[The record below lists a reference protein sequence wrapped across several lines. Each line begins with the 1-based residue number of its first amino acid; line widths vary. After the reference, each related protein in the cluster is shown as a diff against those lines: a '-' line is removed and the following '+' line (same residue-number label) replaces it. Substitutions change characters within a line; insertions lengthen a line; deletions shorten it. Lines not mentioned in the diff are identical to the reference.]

1 MARRKKTVAKGQD
14 GNAGEKTPA
23 ANHVRRPPT
32 LQDLAEIV
40 GLTANTVSR
49 ALNDRPG
56 VSNAARALIKA
67 EAERLGYVP
76 NIHARSL
83 VLGSRKTIG
92 VVVSNISNPFFA
104 DLVSEVELQAQKA
117 GYTVLLLLTYESA
130 ERERDAIHRALQ
142 SGLNGIIAAPAQER
156 SDAWTPVIKAGIPL
170 VLVSRELPELGV
182 DFYSNDNE
190 AGIQLTTDFVLAQG
204 AKDVVLIDE
213 DMPFSTIRIRIEG
226 FRRSLERHGISF
238 DSRRHLVLV
247 PPPRSF
253 RVAQSWHADDAYRVA
268 SDLLD
273 RGRRPDAFVVGD
285 DYYALGLY
293 RALRERRIRVPHDT
307 MVMGWGNHPFT
318 RFMEPPLSTLLL
330 PFQEVASRATRRLL
344 NRIEGTADNQVV
356 TERIVP
362 ELILRG
368 STTR

>member
-1 MARRKKTVAKGQD
+1 MADGTNMRRQ
-14 GNAGEKTPA
+14 
-23 ANHVRRPPT
+23 PT
-32 LQDLAEIV
+32 LQDVANVV
-40 GLTANTVSR
+40 GLTANTISR
-49 ALNDRPG
+49 ALNDKPG
-56 VSNAARALIKA
+56 VSAATRARIKA

-76 NIHARSL
+76 NVHARSL

-92 VVVSNISNPFFA
+92 VIVTNISNPFFS

-117 GYTVLLLLTYESA
+117 GYTVLLLLSYESA
-130 ERERDAIHRALQ
+130 EREQDAIGRALRA
-142 SGLNGIIAAPAQER
+142 GLDGLIAAPVQER
-156 SDAWTPVIKAGIPL
+156 YEAWMPVIKAGIPL

-182 DFYSNDNE
+182 DFYSTDNE
-190 AGIQLTTDFVLAQG
+190 AGIQLATDAVLAQG
-204 AKDVVLIDE
+204 ARDVVLIDE
-213 DMPFSTIRIRIEG
+213 DMPFSTIRLRMEG
-226 FRRSLERHGISF
+226 FRQSLQRAGLTY
-238 DSRRHLVLV
+238 DPRKQLALV

-253 RVAQSWHADDAYRVA
+253 RVSQSWQADDAYRVA

-293 RALRERRIRVPHDT
+293 RALSERGIRVPHDVL
-307 MVMGWGNHPFT
+307 VMGWGNHPFT

-344 NRIEGTADNQVV
+344 DRIEGTADRQTI

-362 ELILRG
+362 ELVIRAS
-368 STTR
+368 STR

>member
-1 MARRKKTVAKGQD
+1 MT
-14 GNAGEKTPA
+14 NAATG
-23 ANHVRRPPT
+23 RRPTT
-32 LQDLAEIV
+32 LQDVADVV
-40 GLTANTVSR
+40 GLTPNTVSR

-56 VSNAARALIKA
+56 VNPTTRALIKA

-76 NIHARSL
+76 NVHARSL

-92 VVVSNISNPFFA
+92 VIVSNISNPFFS
-104 DLVSEVELQAQKA
+104 DLISEVELRAREA
-117 GYTVLLLLTYESA
+117 GYTVALLLSYESA
-130 ERERDAIHRALQ
+130 EREREAIDRALQ
-142 SGLNGIIAAPAQER
+142 AGLDGVIAAPVQER
-156 SDAWTPVIKAGIPL
+156 SNAWAPVIKAGIPL

-182 DFYSNDNE
+182 DFYSTDNE
-190 AGIQLTTDFVLAQG
+190 AGIRLTTDAVLSLG

-213 DMPFSTIRIRIEG
+213 DMPFSTIRLRLDG
-226 FRRSLERHGISF
+226 FRKSLERHGLPF
-238 DSRRHLVLV
+238 DPRQNLALV

-253 RVAQSWHADDAYRVA
+253 RVSQSWHADDAYRVA
-268 SDLLD
+268 SDFLD

-293 RALRERRIRVPHDT
+293 RALRDRGIRVPDDVL
-307 MVMGWGNHPFT
+307 VMGWGNHPFT

-344 NRIEGTADNQVV
+344 DRIQGLADGPAVA
-356 TERIVP
+356 ERIVP
-362 ELILRG
+362 ELVIRA

>member
-1 MARRKKTVAKGQD
+1 MTGAPGGRRQ
-14 GNAGEKTPA
+14 
-23 ANHVRRPPT
+23 PT
-32 LQDLAEIV
+32 LQDIASAL

-56 VSNAARALIKA
+56 VGATKRLLIKA

-76 NIHARSL
+76 NVHARSL

-92 VVVSNISNPFFA
+92 VIVSNISHPFFS
-104 DLVSEVELQAQKA
+104 DLVSEVELQAQQA
-117 GYTVLLLLTYESA
+117 GYTVMLLLSYESP
-130 ERERDAIHRALQ
+130 ERERDAIERALR
-142 SGLNGIIAAPAQER
+142 SGLDGIIAAPVQE
-156 SDAWTPVIKAGIPL
+156 SAAWSPVIKAGIPL

-182 DFYSNDNE
+182 DFFSTDND
-190 AGIQLTTDFVLAQG
+190 AGIRLTTNAVIDLG

-213 DMPFSTIRIRIEG
+213 DMPFSTIRLRSEG
-226 FRRSLERHGISF
+226 FRRTLEGRGLPF
-238 DSRRHLVLV
+238 DPRQNLALV

-253 RVAQSWHADDAYRVA
+253 RVSQSWQADYAYRVIT
-268 SDLLD
+268 DLLD

-293 RALRERRIRVPHDT
+293 RALRERGIRVPDDAL
-307 MVMGWGNHPFT
+307 VMGWGNDPFT

-330 PFQEVASRATRRLL
+330 PFQEVARRATRRLL
-344 NRIEGTADNQVV
+344 ERIQGTADAQVV
-356 TERIVP
+356 VERIPP
-362 ELILRG
+362 ELVIRA

>member
-1 MARRKKTVAKGQD
+1 MT
-14 GNAGEKTPA
+14 NAATG
-23 ANHVRRPPT
+23 RRPTT
-32 LQDLAEIV
+32 LQDVADVV
-40 GLTANTVSR
+40 GLTPNTVSR

-56 VSNAARALIKA
+56 VNPTTRALIKA

-76 NIHARSL
+76 NVHARSL

-92 VVVSNISNPFFA
+92 VIVSNISNPFFS
-104 DLVSEVELQAQKA
+104 DLISEVELRAREA
-117 GYTVLLLLTYESA
+117 GYTVALLLSYESA
-130 ERERDAIHRALQ
+130 EREREAIDRALQ
-142 SGLNGIIAAPAQER
+142 AGLDGLIAAPVQER
-156 SDAWTPVIKAGIPL
+156 SNAWAPVIKAGIPL

-182 DFYSNDNE
+182 DFYSTDNE
-190 AGIQLTTDFVLAQG
+190 AGIRLTTDAVLSLG

-213 DMPFSTIRIRIEG
+213 DMPFSTIRLRLDG
-226 FRRSLERHGISF
+226 FRKSLERHGLPF
-238 DSRRHLVLV
+238 DPRQNLALV

-253 RVAQSWHADDAYRVA
+253 RVSQSWHADDAYRMA
-268 SDLLD
+268 SDFLD

-293 RALRERRIRVPHDT
+293 RALRDRGIRVPDDVL
-307 MVMGWGNHPFT
+307 VMGWGNHPFT

-344 NRIEGTADNQVV
+344 DRIQGLAEGPVV

-362 ELILRG
+362 ELVIRA